1 MTSKAIAESSQNLEL
16 RVTSLETEL
25 EQLKRILSESLGN
38 KEPWWLNIVGSF
50 ENDSSFDE
58 AVRLG
63 QEWRKS
69 AE

>member
-1 MTSKAIAESSQNLEL
+1 MNSKAIHSQNLET
-16 RVTSLETEL
+16 RVTALETEL
-25 EQLKRILSESLGN
+25 SHIQQILSESLDPQ
-38 KEPWWLNIVGSF
+38 KPWWLKIVGSF
-50 ENDSSFDE
+50 EDDASFDE